1 MNLRYSVWDP
11 TGNVTLL
18 VATPVDPARQ
28 AELSARLMAA
38 EPKAE
43 QAGFVSPDSTADI
56 ALRMA
61 GGEFC
66 GNASMSAAV
75 YAAAQA
81 GLERGTRT
89 VRISGAEQPVR
100 VRVARQPGGVWQGS
114 VEMPQPLSVTEQLL
128 PGVGTVPVVR
138 LPGITHVV
146 LTEPMPRPL
155 AERQARVWCSRL
167 EADALGLMFL
177 DQRRGRLTPLV
188 YVPAADTLFWE
199 TSCAS
204 GTTAVGAYLARA
216 GDFTAAALQ
225 QPGGVLTVSL
235 EEDRLWLSGTVRCEG
250 QKEIE
255 IE

>member
-1 MNLRYSVWDP
+1 MKLRYSVWDP

-18 VATPVDPARQ
+18 VETSVPVEAQQRVA
-28 AELSARLMAA
+28 AELMAL

-43 QAGFVSPDSTADI
+43 QAGFLSQDGAADI

-75 YAAAQA
+75 CACEAAGADN
-81 GLERGTRT
+81 GEVT
-89 VRISGAEQPVR
+89 VRVSGAEQPVR
-100 VRVARQPGGVWQGS
+100 VRVGRQPDGVWQGS
-114 VEMPQPLSVTEQLL
+114 VEMPQPISVSGQLL

-155 AERQARVWCSRL
+155 AERQARVWCGQL

-188 YVPAADTLFWE
+188 YVPASDTLFWE

-204 GTTAVGAYLARA
+204 GTTAVGAYLAEA

-225 QPGGVLTVSL
+225 QPGGVLTVSR
-235 EEDRLWLSGTVRCEG
+235 EAGRLWLTGTVRRET
-250 QKEIE
+250 QKEIN
-255 IE
+255 IQ